1 VTATGDQSSSVR
13 PNATRGVRLADRLA
27 LRTKEAAEALGISEG
42 TMRKLLPK
50 LPVVREGGVVLIPVD
65 PLREW
70 LRKRAE
76 DQGNRVDETVL
87 GILNEIETDED
98 ES

>member
-1 VTATGDQSSSVR
+1 
-13 PNATRGVRLADRLA
+13 
-27 LRTKEAAEALGISEG
+27 
-42 TMRKLLPK
+42 
-50 LPVVREGGVVLIPVD
+50 VLIPVD